1 MASDS
6 RSPRPKTPKMRGSIA
21 RQAPEKEDPEEEAA
35 PGEAPEEEAA
45 PGASSTPS
53 DRPLLQLVGRTG
65 KERRAERS
73 AARSK
78 AKSTRVPIPLCHAPP
93 TYRAGQSVLWFWA
106 PWFATAALN
115 EAPETLKGRG
125 RPKWFTAVITALA
138 EARTVVYAGQIH
150 NCQTYDVY

>member
-1 MASDS
+1 
-6 RSPRPKTPKMRGSIA
+6 MRGSIA

-53 DRPLLQLVGRTG
+53 DRPLLQLEGGTG

-78 AKSTRVPIPLCHAPP
+78 AKITGMPIPQCHAPP

-106 PWFATAALN
+106 PWFATVALN
-115 EAPETLKGRG
+115 EAPETVKKRR
-125 RPKWFTAVITALA
+125 RPSWFTAQITAPA
-138 EARTVVYAGQIH
+138 EARTVVYAGQTH
-150 NCQTYDVY
+150 NGQTYDVY

>member
-1 MASDS
+1 
-6 RSPRPKTPKMRGSIA
+6 MRGSIA

-53 DRPLLQLVGRTG
+53 ARPLLQLEGATG

-73 AARSK
+73 AARSE
-78 AKSTRVPIPLCHAPP
+78 ARFASVPIPLCHAPP

-106 PWFATAALN
+106 PWFATVALN
-115 EAPETLKGRG
+115 EAPETVKGRR
-125 RPKWFTAVITALA
+125 RPCWFTAVISALA
-138 EARTVVYAGQIH
+138 EARTVVYAGQTH
-150 NCQTYDVY
+150 NGQTYDVY